1 MTRNELRQYIAEIPA
16 ADAAAMDA
24 AAKRQAALAK
34 PPGSLGRLEEISVR
48 LAGLTGSIRNEVERC
63 RILVF
68 AADNGVVAEGVSSA
82 PQSVTLSQAVN
93 MTRGV
98 TGMSSMA
105 RAFGNSVRVVDVGIN
120 AQVRCAQILPRK
132 VRFGT
137 QNLAKAPALTEQ
149 EVLQAI
155 AVGMEQAGQ
164 AQKEGVQALGIGE
177 MGIGNTTTSTA
188 VLWALISPAR
198 ACACPP
204 WRTA

>member
-1 MTRNELRQYIAEIPA
+1 MTRNELLQYIAKIPA
-16 ADAAAMDA
+16 ADAAVMDA

-34 PPGSLGRLEEISVR
+34 PPGSLGRLAEISIR
-48 LAGLTGSIRNEVERC
+48 LAGLTGSIRNEVKHC

-82 PQSVTLSQAVN
+82 PQSVTLAQAVN

-137 QNLAKAPALTEQ
+137 QNLAKAPALTE
-149 EVLQAI
+149 
-155 AVGMEQAGQ
+155 
-164 AQKEGVQALGIGE
+164 
-177 MGIGNTTTSTA
+177 
-188 VLWALISPAR
+188 
-198 ACACPP
+198 
-204 WRTA
+204 

>member
-98 TGMSSMA
+98 TGMSAMA

-132 VRFGT
+132 IRFGT
-137 QNLAKAPALTEQ
+137 QNLAKAPALT
-149 EVLQAI
+149 
-155 AVGMEQAGQ
+155 
-164 AQKEGVQALGIGE
+164 
-177 MGIGNTTTSTA
+177 
-188 VLWALISPAR
+188 
-198 ACACPP
+198 
-204 WRTA
+204 